1 MYEPEFT
8 VITPTYN
15 IVENNQA
22 DDFTLLVSLLNKQTY
37 PYIEHIIID
46 NNSQDGTVDFLK
58 EYKNSG
64 YISFF
69 SEPDRGKFDAM
80 NKGIL
85 RAKGKYLA
93 FLSCDDFFHD
103 ITGIADVINVME
115 EENADFCFFPSY
127 CIQPDGTAF
136 QFVPSMLNV
145 FQVAPCPREAIIFK
159 RSALEKMS
167 FFDEKFKLMADYDL
181 IIRCVLAGLKGVL
194 FDGNIV
200 TYKMGEQMM
209 KHSVQAEAECNHIF
223 YKNYKT
229 MYQMS
234 NEVLDRMVKYSEIP
248 KPLLDKLVL
257 KFPQEDREMFY
268 DRYQQMYDMRVQA
281 VRNMREQ
288 ERRNRG

>member
-15 IVENNQA
+15 IVDNNQA
-22 DDFTLLVSLLNKQTY
+22 DDFTLLVSLLGKQTY

-85 RAKGKYLA
+85 RAKGKYIG
-93 FLSCDDFFHD
+93 FLSCDDFYHD
-103 ITGIADVINVME
+103 ITGIADIINVME

-136 QFVPSMLNV
+136 QFIPSMLNV
-145 FQVAPCPREAIIFK
+145 FQVAPCPRQAIIFK
-159 RSALEKMS
+159 RVALEKMS

-181 IIRCVLAGLKGVL
+181 IIRCILAGLIGVM

-200 TYKMGEQMM
+200 TYKMGEQIM
-209 KHSVQAEAECNHIF
+209 KHSVQSEAECNHIF

-229 MYQMS
+229 MYQMT
-234 NEVLDRMVKYSEIP
+234 NEVLERMVKYSEIP

-268 DRYQQMYDMRVQA
+268 DRYQQMYDMRIQA

-288 ERRNRG
+288 ERRR

>member
-15 IVENNQA
+15 IVDNNQA
-22 DDFTLLVSLLNKQTY
+22 DDFTLLVSLLGKQTY

-85 RAKGKYLA
+85 RAKGKYIG
-93 FLSCDDFFHD
+93 FLSCDDFYHD
-103 ITGIADVINVME
+103 ITGIADIINVME

-136 QFVPSMLNV
+136 QFIPSMLNV
-145 FQVAPCPREAIIFK
+145 FQVAPCPRQAIIFK
-159 RSALEKMS
+159 RAALEKMS

-181 IIRCVLAGLKGVL
+181 IIRCILAGLKGVM

-200 TYKMGEQMM
+200 TYKMGEQIM
-209 KHSVQAEAECNHIF
+209 KHSVQSEAECNHIF

-229 MYQMS
+229 MYQMT
-234 NEVLDRMVKYSEIP
+234 NEVLERMVKYSEIP

-268 DRYQQMYDMRVQA
+268 DRYQQMYEMRIQA

-288 ERRNRG
+288 ERRR

>member
-15 IVENNQA
+15 IVDNNQA
-22 DDFTLLVSLLNKQTY
+22 DDFTLLVSLLGKQTY

-85 RAKGKYLA
+85 RAKGKYIG
-93 FLSCDDFFHD
+93 FLSCDDFYHD
-103 ITGIADVINVME
+103 ITGIADIINVME

-136 QFVPSMLNV
+136 QFIPSMLNV
-145 FQVAPCPREAIIFK
+145 FQVAPCTRQAIIFK
-159 RSALEKMS
+159 RAALEKMS

-181 IIRCVLAGLKGVL
+181 IIRCILAGLKGVM

-200 TYKMGEQMM
+200 TYKMGEQIM
-209 KHSVQAEAECNHIF
+209 KHSVQSEAECNHIF

-229 MYQMS
+229 MYQMT
-234 NEVLDRMVKYSEIP
+234 NEVLERMVKYSEIP
-248 KPLLDKLVL
+248 KPL
-257 KFPQEDREMFY
+257 F
-268 DRYQQMYDMRVQA
+268 
-281 VRNMREQ
+281 
-288 ERRNRG
+288 